1 MTLTKEQ
8 LAERLGYLGGSDA
21 AGVLGLS
28 RWATPLSVWAEKTG
42 QIPMRELDSEAAEL
56 GTELE
61 DYVARRFMK
70 KTGKTVHRV
79 NETIFHPKYP
89 FLAANLDRRVV
100 GEKAILECKT
110 ASAWKAR
117 EWDGEEIPREYI
129 IQAMHYLAVT
139 GAERIY
145 VAVLIGNQSFQW
157 KVIERDEKALSEMV
171 SKEVTFWN
179 DFVVPNVMPAVVSWK
194 DKDALEGLFPVAN
207 EGEPIALD
215 DTANATAEVIEG
227 MEEDYKALGMQ
238 IDKQKNELKALLGKA
253 PAGETDHFIF
263 RWANVPEAKVEA
275 FTKKAYRK
283 FTYKRKEE
291 AKRG

>member
-179 DFVVPNVMPAVVSWK
+179 GFVVPKVMPAVVSWK

>member
-42 QIPMRELDSEAAEL
+42 QIHMRELDSEAAEL

-179 DFVVPNVMPAVVSWK
+179 GFVVPKVMPAVVSWK

>member
-42 QIPMRELDSEAAEL
+42 QIHMRELDSEAAEL

-89 FLAANLDRRVV
+89 FLAANLDRCVV

-179 DFVVPNVMPAVVSWK
+179 GFVVPKVMPAVVSWK